1 MNNHLVPIVGF
12 EGRDDACGD
21 DAQPLIVRWKNGPVI
36 GGILAQLDPAWL
48 KARQADLARDEEL
61 RSQGVTILA
70 DHRRF
75 GNEEI

>member
-21 DAQPLIVRWKNGPVI
+21 DAQPVI